1 LRKKTLSIL
10 LAVFYL
16 AACTFLLTLPGSK
29 FPKVTWMDKIP
40 LFDKWVHIGLFAL
53 LTFLWCRAMPQYV
66 VKTFLFVATA
76 CLLYGIA
83 MEFVQGNWIPN
94 RGFEVWDIIA
104 DATGCLIGFVFSRR
118 KLLAIR

>member
-1 LRKKTLSIL
+1 
-10 LAVFYL
+10 
-16 AACTFLLTLPGSK
+16 
-29 FPKVTWMDKIP
+29 MDKIP